1 MCLFFIVY
9 ENYYLIFPNLLIFYI
24 LTYIV
29 NLFIYNCISYIK
41 KKILFYVLIFKKFY
55 ILTF

>member
-41 KKILFYVLIFKKFY
+41 KKILFYVLIFKKFR

>member
-41 KKILFYVLIFKKFY
+41 NKKNSFLCIDF
-55 ILTF
+55 